1 MNRCE
6 TLIPL
11 FEVTVVTGR
20 TNTGNVKVSDVCYDL
35 YEHFG
40 QALVFFTINRLDVM
54 VFGQSNIF
62 RIKLK

>member
-11 FEVTVVTGR
+11 FEVSVVTGT
-20 TNTGNVKVSDVCYDL
+20 TNTGNVKVSDVCYYL

-40 QALVFFTINRLDVM
+40 QALVFFTKITHLIVRVASGLE
-54 VFGQSNIF
+54 
-62 RIKLK
+62 

>member
-11 FEVTVVTGR
+11 FEVSVVTGR
-20 TNTGNVKVSDVCYDL
+20 TNTENVKVSDVCYDL

-40 QALVFFTINRLDVM
+40 QALVFFTKITHLIVRVASGLE
-54 VFGQSNIF
+54 
-62 RIKLK
+62 

>member
-11 FEVTVVTGR
+11 FEVSVVTGR
-20 TNTGNVKVSDVCYDL
+20 TNTENVKVSDVCYDHEI

-40 QALVFFTINRLDVM
+40 EALVLFTKITHFIVRVAS
-54 VFGQSNIF
+54 GIE
-62 RIKLK
+62 

>member
-6 TLIPL
+6 TLIAL
-11 FEVTVVTGR
+11 FEVSVVTGR

-40 QALVFFTINRLDVM
+40 QALVFFTKITHLIVRVASGLE
-54 VFGQSNIF
+54 
-62 RIKLK
+62 

>member
-11 FEVTVVTGR
+11 SEVSVVTGR
-20 TNTGNVKVSDVCYDL
+20 INTGNVKVSDVCYDL

-40 QALVFFTINRLDVM
+40 QALVFFTKITHLIVRVANGLE
-54 VFGQSNIF
+54 
-62 RIKLK
+62 

>member
-11 FEVTVVTGR
+11 SEVSVVTGR
-20 TNTGNVKVSDVCYDL
+20 INTGNVKVSDVCYDL

-40 QALVFFTINRLDVM
+40 QALVFFTKITHLIVRVASGLE
-54 VFGQSNIF
+54 
-62 RIKLK
+62 